1 MITMYAR
8 MQKKTQMYKTVF
20 WTLGDGEG
28 GMISENGTDTCIIT
42 QVNELPVQVQCMI
55 QDTWG
60 WCTGITRRDGMR
72 REMAG
77 DSGWGTHVH
86 LWQIHIYVLQNQ
98 YNIVK
103 QLDSNENKYIYI
115 ENKK

>member
-1 MITMYAR
+1 MESGR
-8 MQKKTQMYKTVF
+8 GRGCHD
-20 WTLGDGEG
+20 L
-28 GMISENGTDTCIIT
+28 ENCTEKCIIT
-42 QVNELPVQVQCMI
+42 YVNKPPVQVQCMI

-86 LWQIHIYVLQNQ
+86 LWQIHVYVLQNQ